1 MKRSAISLQIYN
13 QMCNLLYRRLV
24 EVLAH
29 LTESPQL
36 EKWAIPF
43 NVRTPPIEGQGNPRE
58 REGVFKVISEGVA
71 MSVPLI
77 SRKHL
82 PFSEGGNASAL

>member
-1 MKRSAISLQIYN
+1 MSAPPP
-13 QMCNLLYRRLV
+13 
-24 EVLAH
+24 
-29 LTESPQL
+29 TEG
-36 EKWAIPF
+36 K
-43 NVRTPPIEGQGNPRE
+43 GNPRE

-82 PFSEGGNASAL
+82 PFS

>member
-1 MKRSAISLQIYN
+1 MTFRARGRFPCLFAGSSY
-13 QMCNLLYRRLV
+13 
-24 EVLAH
+24 H
-29 LTESPQL
+29 T
-36 EKWAIPF
+36 IPF
-43 NVRTPPIEGQGNPRE
+43 NVRTPPIEDQGNPRE

>member
-1 MKRSAISLQIYN
+1 MSR
-13 QMCNLLYRRLV
+13 V
-24 EVLAH
+24 
-29 LTESPQL
+29 
-36 EKWAIPF
+36 KWAIPF
-43 NVRTPPIEGQGNPRE
+43 NVCTPPIEGQGNPRE